1 MNHPSIQQTPDVHPP
16 SPQTSPVGLTS
27 SCNEAQLLKEL
38 QWERLRSDTLEK
50 TLAELRKELDCQR
63 KELDCQRKEFDY
75 KLASSLQLLEDA
87 DCSREELEMK
97 LSKGLKALTGS
108 DCILLRPS
116 LQNQS

>member
-1 MNHPSIQQTPDVHPP
+1 MNCPSIQQTPDVHPP
-16 SPQTSPVGLTS
+16 LPSHVGLTS

-38 QWERLRSDTLEK
+38 QLERLRSDTLEK
-50 TLAELRKELDCQR
+50 TLAELR

-116 LQNQS
+116 LQKHHQS